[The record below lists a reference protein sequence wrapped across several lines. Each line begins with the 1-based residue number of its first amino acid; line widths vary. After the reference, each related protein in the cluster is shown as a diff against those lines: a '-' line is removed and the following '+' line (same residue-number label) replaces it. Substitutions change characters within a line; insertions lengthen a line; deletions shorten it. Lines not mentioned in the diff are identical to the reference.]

1 MAAGSSS
8 IEITVLN
15 LGGGEIAKLT
25 AAPEVQIKA
34 RGIGVA
40 PKDETP
46 EKHLDA
52 VFGLSGAVSI
62 YMIAKSVDLDG
73 HITCLR
79 REEPPDEKVGLPEK
93 EIRILCDL
101 VQEIFMRESVLM
113 ELEPPLVVGGT
124 LASSV
129 EQLNKIIE
137 RCGEPGDVQ
146 YLFLGNYVSRGR
158 GPVHGVDL
166 LALLYC
172 FKCRQPDKECAS
184 ISRIYGFYDECK
196 RRYNVKL
203 WKRITQ
209 TMNCMPICALI
220 RSRIF
225 CVSSGLSPE
234 LRTLDQLSVI
244 TRPTEVPD
252 HGLLCDLLWADPET
266 GLRGWAE
273 MDKGVS
279 YIFGEDIVHEFMERN
294 SLDLICRTSQVV
306 EDGYEC
312 LALFSEVGVRPGF
325 ELSMLA
331 GKTKAWMLG
340 RYFADQKLVTL
351 FSCADYVGEFDNT
364 AAVMLV
370 DAEMQHTFVTYRC
383 RVQVRQVAQSFGNHA
398 NWSDKACH

>member
-40 PKDETP
+40 LKEELASKT
-46 EKHLDA
+46 
-52 VFGLSGAVSI
+52 GLSVLRQSLTSGAVSI

-306 EDGYEC
+306 EDGYE
-312 LALFSEVGVRPGF
+312 
-325 ELSMLA
+325 
-331 GKTKAWMLG
+331 
-340 RYFADQKLVTL
+340 YFADQKLVTL

>member
-34 RGIGVA
+34 LKEELASKTGLSVLRQSLTY
-40 PKDETP
+40 DDRTLEDTETCSA
-46 EKHLDA
+46 L
-52 VFGLSGAVSI
+52 GWSGAVSI

-172 FKCRQPDKECAS
+172 FKCRQPDKVCLLRGKQECAS

-306 EDGYEC
+306 EDGYE
-312 LALFSEVGVRPGF
+312 
-325 ELSMLA
+325 
-331 GKTKAWMLG
+331 
-340 RYFADQKLVTL
+340 YFADQKLVTL

-370 DAEMQHTFVTYRC
+370 DAEMQHTFVTYR
-383 RVQVRQVAQSFGNHA
+383 
-398 NWSDKACH
+398 

>member
-1 MAAGSSS
+1 MFSSCTAAPKAMAAGSSS

-25 AAPEVQIKA
+25 AEPEVKIKA
-34 RGIGVA
+34 LKEELASKTGLSVLRQSLTYE
-40 PKDETP
+40 DRTLEDTETCSA
-46 EKHLDA
+46 L
-52 VFGLSGAVSI
+52 GWSGAVSI

-101 VQEIFMRESVLM
+101 VEEIFMREPVLM

-158 GPVHGVDL
+158 GTVHGVDL

-172 FKCRQPDKECAS
+172 FKCRQPDKVFLLRGKQECAS

-234 LRTLDQLSVI
+234 LRTLDQLMEI

-279 YIFGEDIVHEFMERN
+279 YIFGEDIVHDFMERN

-306 EDGYEC
+306 EDGYE
-312 LALFSEVGVRPGF
+312 
-325 ELSMLA
+325 
-331 GKTKAWMLG
+331 
-340 RYFADQKLVTL
+340 YFADQKLVTL
-351 FSCADYVGEFDNT
+351 FSCADYVGEFDNR

-370 DAEMQHTFVTYRC
+370 DAEMQHTFVTYR
-383 RVQVRQVAQSFGNHA
+383 
-398 NWSDKACH
+398 

>member
-34 RGIGVA
+34 LKEELASKTGLSVLRQSLTY
-40 PKDETP
+40 DDRTLEDTETCSA
-46 EKHLDA
+46 L
-52 VFGLSGAVSI
+52 GWSGAVSI

-172 FKCRQPDKECAS
+172 FKCRQPDKVC
-184 ISRIYGFYDECK
+184 
-196 RRYNVKL
+196 L
-203 WKRITQ
+203 
-209 TMNCMPICALI
+209 
-220 RSRIF
+220 
-225 CVSSGLSPE
+225 
-234 LRTLDQLSVI
+234 LRGKQDQLSVI

-306 EDGYEC
+306 EDGYE
-312 LALFSEVGVRPGF
+312 
-325 ELSMLA
+325 
-331 GKTKAWMLG
+331 
-340 RYFADQKLVTL
+340 YFADQKLVTL

-370 DAEMQHTFVTYRC
+370 DAEMQHTFVTYR
-383 RVQVRQVAQSFGNHA
+383 
-398 NWSDKACH
+398 